1 MITGSIFISRNDHN
15 PATGYFATVGADG
28 ILHEHTLQR
37 ARCCMRV
44 STDGAW
50 IQMEATAQDGRA
62 TTALI
67 HPDGSGYV
75 ELALSDPTLNLGP
88 GIWSPGGA
96 QIAFEGYDETH
107 PERNGIYIGPAG
119 AGIRTPITSAPN
131 GLHDFPIAFSPDSS
145 HIVFERT
152 NGSEQRG
159 DLYVA
164 KGDGSDLH
172 QLSLDPNTIWSDYW
186 TGAPATWSPDGKQV
200 AFAAFTTSGGG
211 AGQSAIFVADVAT
224 SVAKRI
230 TDLGYWTLTAD
241 WSPDGQWIVFN
252 KATANIGSIYVVHP
266 DGTGLTLVE
275 ESALGACCAIWSPD
289 GTELLYA
296 HGGDSRNLYVARADG
311 SGFRPI
317 TTTAAEWNW
326 YSWSP

>member
-1 MITGSIFISRNDHN
+1 
-15 PATGYFATVGADG
+15 
-28 ILHEHTLQR
+28 
-37 ARCCMRV
+37 MRV

-75 ELALSDPTLNLGP
+75 EPALSDLTLNLGP

-119 AGIRTPITSAPN
+119 AGIRTPHHERAKRP
-131 GLHDFPIAFSPDSS
+131 HDFRLPSRRIKLTSS
-145 HIVFERT
+145 SKRT

-159 DLYVA
+159 DLCVA

-186 TGAPATWSPDGKQV
+186 TGAPRHLV
-200 AFAAFTTSGGG
+200 AGWEACRLRRFHHFRRWCRAE
-211 AGQSAIFVADVAT
+211 
-224 SVAKRI
+224 RHLRRRRR
-230 TDLGYWTLTAD
+230 DLRRQAHHGPGYWTLTAD
-241 WSPDGQWIVFN
+241 WSPDGQWIVF
-252 KATANIGSIYVVHP
+252 TRRPPTSVDLRGPSRWHRANAGR
-266 DGTGLTLVE
+266 GE
-275 ESALGACCAIWSPD
+275 ALGACCAIWSPD